1 MAMDELIKPSNGIGG
16 GLASEKATF
25 VVAWSTTV
33 EQREL
38 DCLARL
44 FLAVKIDLSRMM
56 MENTEIKPHRYIP

>member
-1 MAMDELIKPSNGIGG
+1 M
-16 GLASEKATF
+16 ASEKATF

-44 FLAVKIDLSRMM
+44 FLAVKIDLSQMM